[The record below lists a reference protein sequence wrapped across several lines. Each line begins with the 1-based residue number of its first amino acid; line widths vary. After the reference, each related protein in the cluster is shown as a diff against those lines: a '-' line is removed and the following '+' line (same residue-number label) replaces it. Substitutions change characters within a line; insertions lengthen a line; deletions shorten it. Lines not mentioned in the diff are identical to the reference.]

1 MNSDSEGQ
9 TTNSNQKRRVDSENY
24 SDVEDEF
31 SLSLHDSDTE
41 EECSTPAKIP
51 KVLLSE
57 AEKRQQRNIEERE
70 RLWEQQ
76 KDKYENM
83 FK

>member
-1 MNSDSEGQ
+1 MIQEVNSDSEGQ
-9 TTNSNQKRRVDSENY
+9 TTNSNQKRGVDSENY

-51 KVLLSE
+51 KVWLSE
-57 AEKRQQRNIEERE
+57 AEKIQQRNIEER
-70 RLWEQQ
+70 
-76 KDKYENM
+76 
-83 FK
+83 